1 MPNPKSE
8 EAEKPAVIHSLRLTA
23 VSSLNG
29 QPVFLNEL
37 SHVELTDMLANIRA
51 GAIVGKGVEKKT
63 MDRMAAL
70 YFDPN
75 DDSPI
80 DYERSYLFRD
90 GIAYIPIHGLLLNR
104 LSFSGWGVTGYDYI
118 QGAFSQALNA
128 GDVKGI
134 VFDVDSP
141 GGMVQGNFEL
151 CGMIKEARGQKPMV
165 AIVNGQCCSGGYSLA
180 SAVSSITAMPSA
192 DIGSIG
198 VYIMH
203 IDASKMMEDWGLKI
217 SFIRA
222 GKRKVD
228 GNPYEPLSD
237 EARASMQAEVD
248 TTYQEFTTLVADN
261 RGMDQQAVIDTEAG
275 VFSAEEA
282 KKLGLIDNVATV
294 QAALTTFTTE
304 LTGSSITD
312 GDIEMS
318 KETNEAG
325 GEAAIQEATRKA
337 VAADRDR
344 RKAITNSE
352 EAAGREKL
360 AAHLSDETD
369 MPADAAI
376 AVLKASPKEAAAPAA
391 ADPKPKDGDTPF
403 EKAMN
408 TTNNPLVAAEA
419 SKHGDELTGAERLL
433 ASARKANVGRIR
445 KPA

>member
-1 MPNPKSE
+1 MPNQKSD
-8 EAEKPAVIHSLRLTA
+8 EAEKPTMIHSLRMTA
-23 VSSLNG
+23 ISSLNG

-37 SHVELTDMLANIRA
+37 SHVELSDMLANIRS

-63 MDRMAAL
+63 MDKMAAL
-70 YFDPN
+70 YFNAN
-75 DDSPI
+75 DESPI

-118 QGAFSQALNA
+118 QGAFSQAMNA

-134 VFDVDSP
+134 VFDVDTP

-151 CGMIKEARGQKPMV
+151 SEEIKAARGQKPMMAV
-165 AIVNGQCCSGGYSLA
+165 VNGQCCSGGYSLA
-180 SAVSSITAMPSA
+180 SAVGQISAMPSS

-203 IDASKMMEDWGLKI
+203 IDASKMMEDWGLKV

-222 GKRKVD
+222 GKRKVE
-228 GNPYEPLSD
+228 GNPYEPLSE
-237 EARASMQAEVD
+237 EARTHMQAEVD
-248 TTYQEFTTLVADN
+248 TTYQEFTALVAEN

-282 KKLGLIDNVATV
+282 KSLGLIDHVATV
-294 QAALTTFTTE
+294 QTALTTFTTE

-312 GDIEMS
+312 GDIDMS
-318 KETNEAG
+318 KEDNEAG
-325 GEAAIQEATRKA
+325 NATAIQEATQKA
-337 VAADRDR
+337 VTADRER
-344 RKAITNSE
+344 RKGITSSE
-352 EAAGREKL
+352 EAVGREKL

-369 MPADAAI
+369 MSLEAAV
-376 AVLKASPKEAAAPAA
+376 AVLKASPKEVKSAEPAPS
-391 ADPKPKDGDTPF
+391 PKATTPF
-403 EKAMN
+403 EVAMV
-408 TTNNPLVAAEA
+408 TSGNPQVSSEQG
-419 SKHGDELTGAERLL
+419 SDVELTGSQRLL